1 MVLVS
6 ILVEHNLFQRDYG
19 PDRHFTQCLF
29 YWWGS
34 DKGTYKATGTTWEES
49 DGDIKSVLKH
59 IHVERGGRCR
69 GVLWGL

>member
-1 MVLVS
+1 M
-6 ILVEHNLFQRDYG
+6 
-19 PDRHFTQCLF
+19 F

-59 IHVERGGRCR
+59 IHVERGGGAEVCFGDCEALLWVLGLTIFQR
-69 GVLWGL
+69 GSKVLIF